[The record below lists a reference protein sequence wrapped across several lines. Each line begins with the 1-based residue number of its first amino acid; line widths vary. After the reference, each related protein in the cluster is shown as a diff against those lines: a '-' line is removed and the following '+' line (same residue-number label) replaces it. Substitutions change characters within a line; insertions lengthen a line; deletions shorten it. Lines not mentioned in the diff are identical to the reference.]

1 MLVAWH
7 AALSQKCNFPVIG
20 ALQNDHG
27 NITKMKRNLLL
38 TASAG
43 AMLFAQPALAQDNAE
58 LAAELAEMRAT
69 MAAMAERIN
78 TLEAELAAA
87 DAKADAATAE
97 ANAAAAQATAASET
111 AASAVAAAEKADSG
125 VKVAFKGAPEIKAD
139 GGWSFKPR
147 GRLQYDAGFTSA
159 PSSTGRSDG
168 FGSEARR
175 ARLGVSGDMPGGFGY
190 KFEVDFAG
198 NDVAVTDALISY
210 EAGSAE
216 VMVGQMNTFQSLEEL
231 TSSLHTSFIE
241 RAAFTDA
248 FGFERRVGVGA
259 VFKGKDILVQTGL
272 FTDNMEDLSN
282 KNWSADGRVVFNPK
296 AGDTQLH
303 FGGSVHYSDLES
315 GETVRYRQRPLVHFT
330 SERFINTG
338 NLGAT
343 SEFGFGLEGAFI
355 AGPFHGVVEGHWQ
368 NVNLPMGAADPTFFG
383 GYAEVGYFLTK
394 GDTRGYK
401 GGKFDR
407 TKPANPVG
415 EGGIGSIQLNA
426 RYDRLDL
433 SDAGIIGGTQDG
445 YFLSLVWK
453 PTDYTMLLANYG
465 KLDYSNAVHP
475 TATGNTDYDVDVFG
489 VRAQIDF

>member
-1 MLVAWH
+1 MRHVLLLS
-7 AALSQKCNFPVIG
+7 AAAG
-20 ALQNDHG
+20 ALCFTSPAIAQG
-27 NITKMKRNLLL
+27 N
-38 TASAG
+38 S
-43 AMLFAQPALAQDNAE
+43 E
-58 LAAELAEMRAT
+58 LSAELAEMRAA
-69 MAAMAERIN
+69 MAAMAARID
-78 TLEAELAAA
+78 TLEEELAEAES
-87 DAKADAATAE
+87 KADVAATQ
-97 ANAAAAQATAASET
+97 AAAASQAASAASET
-111 AASAVAAAEKADSG
+111 ASAAVTAAEAADAGASI
-125 VKVAFKGAPEIKAD
+125 AFKGAPEIKAD

-147 GRLQYDAGFTSA
+147 GRLQYDAGITSV

-168 FGSEARR
+168 FGSEAHR

-198 NDVAVTDALISY
+198 NDVAATDAIISY
-210 EAGSAE
+210 EAGDAE
-216 VMVGQMNTFQSLEEL
+216 ISVGQMNTFQSLEEL

-248 FGFERRVGVGA
+248 FGFERRVGAAAAFSSG
-259 VFKGKDILVQTGL
+259 DLLIQIGL

-282 KNWSADGRVVFNPK
+282 KNWSADGRLVFNPK
-296 AGDTQLH
+296 VGDTQLH
-303 FGGSVHYSDLES
+303 FGGSVHYSDLET
-315 GETVRYRQRPLVHFT
+315 GETIRYRQRPLVHFT

-355 AGPFHGVVEGHWQ
+355 AGPFHGAAEGYWQ
-368 NVNLPMGAADPTFFG
+368 GLNLPTGADDPTFFG
-383 GYAEVGYFLTK
+383 GYAEIGYFLTS

-407 TKPANPVG
+407 TKPADPVG
-415 EGGIGSIQLNA
+415 EGGIGSIQFNA

-433 SDAGIIGGTQDG
+433 SDAGIVGGTQDG

-465 KLDYSNAVHP
+465 KLDYSNAVHL
-475 TATGNTDYDVDVFG
+475 TATGDTDYSVDVIG

>member
-1 MLVAWH
+1 MRRF
-7 AALSQKCNFPVIG
+7 ALSQNCNFLVIG

-27 NITKMKRNLLL
+27 IITKMKRNLLL
-38 TASAG
+38 AASVS

-69 MAAMAERIN
+69 MAAMAERIDS
-78 TLEAELAAA
+78 LEAELAEAE
-87 DAKADAATAE
+87 AKADVAVTQ
-97 ANAAAAQATAASET
+97 AAAASQAASTASET
-111 AASAVAAAEKADSG
+111 ATAAVAAAGAADAGASI
-125 VKVAFKGAPEIKAD
+125 AFKGAPEIKAD

-147 GRLQYDAGFTSA
+147 GRLQYDAGFTSV

-210 EAGSAE
+210 EAGDAE
-216 VMVGQMNTFQSLEEL
+216 IAVGQMNNFQSLEEL

-248 FGFERRVGVGA
+248 FGFERRVGAAATFSSGDVL
-259 VFKGKDILVQTGL
+259 IQTGL

-282 KNWSADGRVVFNPK
+282 KNWSADGRVVFSPK
-296 AGDTQLH
+296 AGDAQLH
-303 FGGSVHYSDLES
+303 FGGSVHYSDLEA

-330 SERFINTG
+330 SERFVNTG

-415 EGGIGSIQLNA
+415 EGGMGSVQLNA

-433 SDAGIIGGTQDG
+433 SDAGIVGGTQDG

-475 TATGNTDYDVDVFG
+475 TATGDTGYNVDVVG

>member
-1 MLVAWH
+1 
-7 AALSQKCNFPVIG
+7 
-20 ALQNDHG
+20 
-27 NITKMKRNLLL
+27 MKRALLL
-38 TASAG
+38 SATAGVLCFSSPA
-43 AMLFAQPALAQDNAE
+43 FAQDHSE
-58 LAAELAEMRAT
+58 LAAELAEMRAA
-69 MAAMAERIN
+69 MAAMAQRID
-78 TLEAELAAA
+78 TLEAELE
-87 DAKADAATAE
+87 DAESKADAATAE
-97 ANAAAAQATAASET
+97 SSAATIAATTANET
-111 AASAVAAAEKADSG
+111 AAAAVAAAEAADAGASI
-125 VKVAFKGAPEIKAD
+125 AFKGAPEIKAD

-147 GRLQYDAGFTSA
+147 GRLQYDAGITSV

-198 NDVAVTDALISY
+198 NDVSVTDAFLSY
-210 EAGSAE
+210 EAGNAE

-259 VFKGKDILVQTGL
+259 VFKGENVLVQTGL

-303 FGGSVHYSDLES
+303 FGGSVHYSDLEA

-330 SERFINTG
+330 SERFTNTG

-343 SEFGFGLEGAFI
+343 SEFGFGVEGAFI
-355 AGPFHGVVEGHWQ
+355 AGPFHGVAEGHWQ
-368 NVNLPMGAADPTFFG
+368 SVNLPMGGDDPTFFG
-383 GYAEVGYFLTK
+383 GYAEIGYFLTS

-433 SDAGIIGGTQDG
+433 SDAGIVGGTQDG

-475 TATGNTDYDVDVFG
+475 TATGDTDYSVDVIG